1 MEVSRPLDIGL
12 SPVTRLTLY
21 LYAVSLTLIYLIGL
35 DLQGLSFTG
44 SVTYMVYVD
53 YGIKSVAFLLLCKTA
68 YFAHS
73 FFSGTLTS
81 IDDCSSFLRTSY
93 NACYLLIL
101 KVTATFGLLVF
112 LGDSIV
118 ESRAVYD
125 TTLGVVYG
133 IVLLGTSNWVNT
145 LNLSH
150 CPPITAVAEAKSPS

>member
-12 SPVTRLTLY
+12 SPITRLTLY
-21 LYAVSLTLIYLIGL
+21 LYSVSLTLIYLIGI

-44 SVTYMVYVD
+44 SVTYMVYID
-53 YGIKSVAFLLLCKTA
+53 YGIKAVAFLLLCKTV

-73 FFSGTLTS
+73 FFSDTLTS
-81 IDDCSSFLRTSY
+81 IDDCTSFLRTSY
-93 NACYLLIL
+93 NVCYLLIL
-101 KVTATFGLLVF
+101 LITATFGLLVY

-150 CPPITAVAEAKSPS
+150 CPPITAVVEAKSPS